1 MEFLELFHLEING
14 PMVTVAL
21 VLVLLALLK
30 WYSVSAFSSLE
41 KLGIRHP
48 KPLPFIGN
56 MTFFRQGFWESH
68 MKLIKTYGPLCGYYL
83 GRQMYIVVYDPQMI
97 KEVLVKNFS
106 NFTNRMMSGMETKP
120 VADSILFL
128 RNKRWEEVRSVLTP
142 AFSPKRLDEVI
153 PLISQACDLLLT
165 HLKPYAESGEAFDI
179 QRCYGC
185 YTLDVV
191 ASMAFGFQVD
201 SQKTPDDPF
210 VTHCRRFFKVS
221 FPRFV
226 LILILSFPSI
236 MIPLARVL
244 PNKNRDEVNAF
255 LSKVIGNVIALRD
268 KQAEEQRR
276 RDFLQILLDARSSP
290 SSVGTELFDNVRQ
303 NAQDGELPTHQT
315 TSNVQQK
322 ALTTDE
328 IMGQAF
334 IFLIAGYETITNT
347 LSFVTYLLATNSEC
361 QEKLLREVDQFSE
374 RNTELKF
381 STLEEELP
389 YLEMVIAETL
399 RMYPPAFRFTREA
412 AKDCEMMGLCIPA
425 GTIVEIA
432 VGYLHHNPEYW
443 PNPES
448 FIPERFSQEA
458 RQRQLPFTYLPF
470 GAGPRSCIGAKLAIL
485 EIKLTLLG
493 ILQKFKFE
501 TCSETQIPLQL
512 KSRSALGPQ
521 NGVYIKIVPR

>member
-1 MEFLELFHLEING
+1 MEFLELFKLEVNG
-14 PMVTVAL
+14 TMVTVAL
-21 VLVLLALLK
+21 VLILLALLK
-30 WYSVSAFSSLE
+30 WYSTSAFSSLE
-41 KLGIRHP
+41 KVGIRHP

-68 MKLIKTYGPLCGYYL
+68 MELIKTYGPLCGYYL
-83 GRQMYIVVYDPQMI
+83 GRRMYIVVYEPQMI
-97 KEVLVKNFS
+97 KEILVKNFS

-142 AFSPKRLDEVI
+142 AFSSKRLDEVI

-165 HLKPYAESGEAFDI
+165 HLKPYAVSGEAFDI

-191 ASMAFGFQVD
+191 ASVAFGFQVD

-210 VTHCRRFFKVS
+210 VKHCRRFFQFSIPK
-221 FPRFV
+221 FV
-226 LILILSFPSI
+226 VILILAFPSI

-244 PNKNRDEVNAF
+244 PNKNRDELCAF
-255 LSKVIGNVIALRD
+255 FNKVIRNVIALRD

-276 RDFLQILLDARSSP
+276 RDFLQIFLDARGSS
-290 SSVGTELFDNVRQ
+290 SSVGIEFFDTVRQ
-303 NAQDGELPTHQT
+303 RAQDREPPAHQS
-315 TSNVQQK
+315 TSNVPQK
-322 ALTTDE
+322 DLTTDE
-328 IMGQAF
+328 IVGQAF

-361 QEKLLREVDQFSE
+361 QEKLLREVDKFSE
-374 RNTELKF
+374 RNTVPKF
-381 STLEEELP
+381 CTLEEELP
-389 YLEMVIAETL
+389 YLDMVISETL
-399 RMYPPAFRFTREA
+399 RMYPPAFRFTRET
-412 AKDCEMMGLCIPA
+412 AKDCEVRGLHIPA
-425 GTIVEIA
+425 GAIVETA

-443 PNPES
+443 PNPET
-448 FIPERFSQEA
+448 FIPERFSREA
-458 RQRQLPFTYLPF
+458 RQQHLPFTYLPF

-485 EIKLTLLG
+485 EIKLTLLR

-501 TCSETQIPLQL
+501 TCPETQVPLQL
-512 KSRSALGPQ
+512 ESRSALGPR
-521 NGVYIKIVPR
+521 NGVSIKIVSR

>member
-21 VLVLLALLK
+21 ILVLLALLK
-30 WYSVSAFSSLE
+30 WYSISAFSSLE

-83 GRQMYIVVYDPQMI
+83 GRQMYIVVYDPHMI

-185 YTLDVV
+185 YTLDVI
-191 ASMAFGFQVD
+191 ASVAFGFQVD

-210 VTHCRRFFKVS
+210 VKHCRRFFKVS
-221 FPRFV
+221 IPRFV
-226 LILILSFPSI
+226 VILILSFPSI

-255 LSKVIGNVIALRD
+255 LSKVIGTVIALRD

-290 SSVGTELFDNVRQ
+290 SSVSTELLDNVRQ
-303 NAQDGELPTHQT
+303 DAQDGELPTHQI

-328 IMGQAF
+328 IVGQAF

-374 RNTELKF
+374 RNPNTSSFATKV
-381 STLEEELP
+381 LP
-389 YLEMVIAETL
+389 SCS
-399 RMYPPAFRFTREA
+399 PQ
-412 AKDCEMMGLCIPA
+412 KDFA
-425 GTIVEIA
+425 
-432 VGYLHHNPEYW
+432 
-443 PNPES
+443 PES
-448 FIPERFSQEA
+448 LARPEQNCLEA
-458 RQRQLPFTYLPF
+458 GSPRTASCPSLCPSSSMEDRKQVLSELRVNEHQFLQVLGGEKTFWIRGVLDHGCSYLSHNSCF
-470 GAGPRSCIGAKLAIL
+470 G
-485 EIKLTLLG
+485 E
-493 ILQKFKFE
+493 
-501 TCSETQIPLQL
+501 
-512 KSRSALGPQ
+512 
-521 NGVYIKIVPR
+521 V